1 MRIKEAREESDSFL
15 FSSYLSV
22 PVSCGQTVC
31 MNRTRILSCVQTL
44 FSAALN
50 TIRMFCFFKS
60 VRTEAW
66 GFHPVL
72 GGFVETI
79 EAHAV
84 NPIFTDGASPC

>member
-1 MRIKEAREESDSFL
+1 MRIKEEREESDSFL

-31 MNRTRILSCVQTL
+31 MNRRTRILFCIQTL
-44 FSAALN
+44 LSAALN
-50 TIRMFCFFKS
+50 TIGMGFFLS